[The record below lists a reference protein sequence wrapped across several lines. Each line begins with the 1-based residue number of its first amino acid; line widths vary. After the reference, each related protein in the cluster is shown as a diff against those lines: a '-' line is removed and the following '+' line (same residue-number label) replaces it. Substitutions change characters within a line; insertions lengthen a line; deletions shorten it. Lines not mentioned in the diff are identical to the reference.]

1 MRFEDKAEQHSS
13 YIFV

>member
-1 MRFEDKAEQHSS
+1 MRFEDKAEQHNS